1 MKPFNL
7 EEYLANP
14 SMKVVTR
21 MGRDVRIICTD
32 RKGDCPIVALVKMYE
47 GDSEDVATYSKDGAT
62 NDYVSFRYDLFFA
75 DEIPDFKPYDRVL
88 TRGHSGLPWKANL
101 FSNFKKQGD
110 NIIAVC
116 LKGDYLLS
124 DIIPFDEN
132 KVSKIE

>member
-62 NDYVSFRYDLFFA
+62 NDYVSYRYDLFFA
-75 DEIPDFKPYDRVL
+75 P
-88 TRGHSGLPWKANL
+88 
-101 FSNFKKQGD
+101 KKKEGWINIYVNNWLDGKIYPSKKEALSMRNGD
-110 NIIAVC
+110 MKYITTT
-116 LKGDYLLS
+116 
-124 DIIPFDEN
+124 
-132 KVSKIE
+132 KIEWEEY